1 MKELLTELYMRVGD
15 TRQWALI
22 RYISGILKKKV
33 EALDEVT
40 TVQLASSGLRSVR
53 KEAAKWAGKPWLHQL
68 CFWLPCAEAPNP
80 ELLVMPGV
88 TLSVPR
94 PALTSCLTRST

>member
-1 MKELLTELYMRVGD
+1 MRVGD

-33 EALDEVT
+33 EALDEVIT
-40 TVQLASSGLRSVR
+40 GQSAFSRLRSVEE
-53 KEAAKWAGKPWLHQL
+53 EAASVGRRTVAASA
-68 CFWLPCAEAPNP
+68 LPHAEVPNP
-80 ELLVMPGV
+80 ELLLMPGV

-94 PALTSCLTRST
+94 PALTFCLTRST